1 MILTAKHSWLISNL
15 ISPDMT
21 PEHKASY
28 GAPCL
33 CVVVVWKGTEILF
46 WVSHNYVTVHY
57 AENLKCQEYLP
68 LEITAGKS
76 HC

>member
-15 ISPDMT
+15 ISLDMT

-33 CVVVVWKGTEILF
+33 CVVVVWRRIEILF
-46 WVSHNYVTVHY
+46 WDSHNYVTLHY
-57 AENLKCQEYLP
+57 AENLCQEYLP
-68 LEITAGKS
+68 FDITAGKS